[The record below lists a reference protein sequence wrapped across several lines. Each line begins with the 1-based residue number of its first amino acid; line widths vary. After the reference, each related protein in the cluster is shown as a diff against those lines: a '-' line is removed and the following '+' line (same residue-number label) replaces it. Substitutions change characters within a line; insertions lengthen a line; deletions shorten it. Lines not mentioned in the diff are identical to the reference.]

1 MPLLDAFRARFK
13 ELLRRRDR
21 VGRTRWAA
29 VWHRLVEA

>member
-21 VGRTRWAA
+21 SGEPLGRGLA
-29 VWHRLVEA
+29 